1 MDVFVFP
8 SIYEGLGIVLL
19 EAQMNGLKCV
29 VSDSVPEEVRLG
41 SNVSFLSLEE
51 NIQKWVE
58 EILAPSQIDRDSFYQ
73 KNIEAISQY
82 DIRENALA
90 LMRLYKKMYRKT

>member
-1 MDVFVFP
+1 M
-8 SIYEGLGIVLL
+8 GIVLL

>member
-8 SIYEGLGIVLL
+8 SIYEGLGLVLL

>member
-1 MDVFVFP
+1 
-8 SIYEGLGIVLL
+8 
-19 EAQMNGLKCV
+19 MNGLKCV